1 MAVEKQ
7 VDYRIPFI
15 TLVVVFFFVGFLT
28 TVNGQFQGPLKSV
41 FLNDAGESKNTLATL
56 ISFAWFLAYPL
67 TGRVASVWIVR
78 FGYKKTLIL
87 GLLLLIGG
95 LGLFGLSSVYTINFP
110 QSYFSIGIA
119 MIPWGYIIF
128 LLGSYAAGAA
138 ATVLQVVINPYLA
151 ACEVQ
156 GTQPVQRLNIGGTA
170 NSLGTTLAPF
180 FVTGIVFGGMAME
193 NIHISQIQNA
203 FIWLIIVVILVVL
216 AFIRMQL
223 PDIGGTRTRDG
234 EILEKSV
241 WSFRHLTLG
250 IIAIFFY
257 VGVEVCVGANINLYT
272 QELER
277 TGRYFSFLGMDSFSI
292 CGINMSVPALMAT
305 FYWGGM
311 LVGRL
316 ISSFISGVSARVQ
329 LGISATLAG
338 LLTIGGI
345 WLDNPWILVAIGL
358 FHSVMWGAIFTLSVN
373 QLGKYT
379 SIASGIFMIGVI
391 GGSLLPFC
399 QGVFA
404 DLLGGEWRWTWLIVL
419 LGEVYILYYALY
431 GSEIKQS
438 ME

>member
-170 NSLGTTLAPF
+170 NSVGTTLAPF

-277 TGRYFSFLGMDSFSI
+277 LVDIFLS
-292 CGINMSVPALMAT
+292 
-305 FYWGGM
+305 
-311 LVGRL
+311 
-316 ISSFISGVSARVQ
+316 
-329 LGISATLAG
+329 
-338 LLTIGGI
+338 
-345 WLDNPWILVAIGL
+345 
-358 FHSVMWGAIFTLSVN
+358 
-373 QLGKYT
+373 
-379 SIASGIFMIGVI
+379 
-391 GGSLLPFC
+391 
-399 QGVFA
+399 
-404 DLLGGEWRWTWLIVL
+404 
-419 LGEVYILYYALY
+419 
-431 GSEIKQS
+431 
-438 ME
+438 